1 MTVEV
6 QSLPPKNS
14 KDLYVAALFE
24 SDTQQ
29 IHSRIEDAEGAI
41 RGRARELFQTAG
53 DNVDEAEALDDALY
67 ALHALRS
74 CLAIHGRFAAAA

>member
-1 MTVEV
+1 MAVEV
-6 QSLPPKNS
+6 DTLPAKNW

-24 SDTQQ
+24 SETERV
-29 IHSRIEDAEGAI
+29 HSRIEDAEGAI
-41 RGRARELFQTAG
+41 RGRARELFHAAG
-53 DNVDEAEALDDALY
+53 DNGEEAEALDDALY